1 LGIEFFLN
9 SILALI
15 VAKLSLRFRD
25 TLTQPLLDRID
36 LKVFLS
42 PYDKNQDV
50 EYDYASS
57 TVRRQI
63 QAGREIQEKRYRSTE
78 FGKSNASVPDRSQ
91 FERYTPPLESNVRD
105 FIEDTC
111 RRLIDTK
118 RKEVKLLLV
127 SRTIADLDGAID
139 IRIKDVKEAIS
150 LMGLEHPYFR
160 GSF

>member
-1 LGIEFFLN
+1 M
-9 SILALI
+9 
-15 VAKLSLRFRD
+15 
-25 TLTQPLLDRID
+25 DRID

-42 PYDKNQDV
+42 PYDKRQDV

-57 TVRRQI
+57 TVRKQI
-63 QAGREIQEKRYRSTE
+63 QAARDIQEKRYKVEE
-78 FGKSNASVPDRSQ
+78 FGISNACVPDRSQ
-91 FERYTPPLESNVRD
+91 FERCTPPLDSNVRA

-127 SRTIADLDGAID
+127 SRTIADLEGARN

>member
-1 LGIEFFLN
+1 M
-9 SILALI
+9 
-15 VAKLSLRFRD
+15 
-25 TLTQPLLDRID
+25 LDRID

-42 PYDKNQDV
+42 PYDKGQDID
-50 EYDYASS
+50 YDYASS

-63 QAGREIQEKRYRSTE
+63 QAARDIQQKRYQTEE
-78 FGKSNASVPDRSQ
+78 FGSSNACVPDRSQ
-91 FERYTPPLESNVRD
+91 FERCTLPLDSNVKA

-127 SRTIADLDGAID
+127 SRTIADLEGART

-160 GSF
+160 GIF

>member
-1 LGIEFFLN
+1 
-9 SILALI
+9 
-15 VAKLSLRFRD
+15 
-25 TLTQPLLDRID
+25 
-36 LKVFLS
+36 VFLS
-42 PYDKNQDV
+42 PYDKGQDI

-63 QAGREIQEKRYRSTE
+63 QAARDIQQKRYGGRE
-78 FGKSNASVPDRSQ
+78 FGNSNACVPDRSQ
-91 FERYTPPLESNVRD
+91 FEKYTSPLDSNVKD

-127 SRTIADLDGAID
+127 SRTIADLDGASN
-139 IRIKDVKEAIS
+139 IRIKDIKEAIS